1 MPSVILRDTKLQ
13 GNLTQKDSI
22 TIDGSLIGDIKSQEI
37 IVNENGNII
46 GNLTAD
52 INIQV
57 AGQVNG
63 DLSSERIHL
72 NSTAKIKGKLFHRSL
87 VVDDGA
93 QLEIAALTKKKLNNK
108 NNNVL

>member
-93 QLEIAALTKKKLNNK
+93 QLEIAALTKKKIK
-108 NNNVL
+108 Q

>member
-63 DLSSERIHL
+63 DISSERIHL

-93 QLEIAALTKKKLNNK
+93 QLEIAALTKKN
-108 NNNVL
+108 

>member
-1 MPSVILRDTKLQ
+1 MPSVILRDTKLS

-37 IVNENGNII
+37 IINENGSVT

-63 DLSSERIHL
+63 DLSSEKIHL
-72 NSTAKIKGKLFHRSL
+72 NSTARIKGKLFHRSL

-93 QLEIAALTKKKLNNK
+93 QLEIAALTKKKIK
-108 NNNVL
+108 